1 MMKHFYIK
9 PLTLGI
15 FAVVLASCTTTP
27 TPQAPTKTTTT
38 TVIVPKPPVA
48 KPRPTPP
55 VQQPVKPVYHS
66 FADWKADFVNR
77 ATARGVNRYELE
89 RLLNTAEYNE
99 RVVASDRS
107 QAEFAKMP
115 WEYAQ
120 SAVSSNRVS
129 QGKRSYANQS
139 DILLRAESQY
149 GVPASIVTAIWGM
162 ESSYGQGTGNASLIS
177 SLATL
182 AYDGRRQAFAENQ
195 LLALLTMLQ
204 RGDLDWSQLK
214 GSWAG
219 GMGHTQFIPQTW
231 IEQAVDGNND
241 GHKSPFNTADA
252 LTSTASYLASAG
264 WQRGLSPFYEVRL
277 PANFDFR
284 QLNDKKTIA
293 QWQAMGLQSLNG
305 NLPSNETAE
314 LWLPAGKEGP
324 ALLTTRN
331 FDAIKVYNNSSSYAL
346 GVSLLARGIIGQ
358 QGLQQSFPTYEQPLS
373 GYQIEQ
379 LQQRLTSLGYD
390 TKGIDGKLGN
400 NTRLAF
406 WRWQLA
412 NGQVADGF
420 ISQRSASGLIY

>member
-1 MMKHFYIK
+1 MSVWSHQ
-9 PLTLGI
+9 T
-15 FAVVLASCTTTP
+15 A
-27 TPQAPTKTTTT
+27 
-38 TVIVPKPPVA
+38 
-48 KPRPTPP
+48 
-55 VQQPVKPVYHS
+55 VKPNLPKCRGIMLKVPFRQVVCH
-66 FADWKADFVNR
+66 KA
-77 ATARGVNRYELE
+77 
-89 RLLNTAEYNE
+89 
-99 RVVASDRS
+99 
-107 QAEFAKMP
+107 
-115 WEYAQ
+115 
-120 SAVSSNRVS
+120 
-129 QGKRSYANQS
+129 KRSYANQS

-284 QLNDKKTIA
+284 QLNDKKP
-293 QWQAMGLQSLNG
+293 SPNG
-305 NLPSNETAE
+305 
-314 LWLPAGKEGP
+314 K
-324 ALLTTRN
+324 
-331 FDAIKVYNNSSSYAL
+331 
-346 GVSLLARGIIGQ
+346 
-358 QGLQQSFPTYEQPLS
+358 
-373 GYQIEQ
+373 
-379 LQQRLTSLGYD
+379 
-390 TKGIDGKLGN
+390 
-400 NTRLAF
+400 
-406 WRWQLA
+406 RWA
-412 NGQVADGF
+412 YKA
-420 ISQRSASGLIY
+420 

>member
-1 MMKHFYIK
+1 MKHFFIK

-15 FAVVLASCTTTP
+15 FAIVLASCTTMP
-27 TPQAPTKTTTT
+27 TPQAPSKTTTT

-55 VQQPVKPVYHS
+55 VQQPVKAVYHS
-66 FADWKADFVNR
+66 FSDWKADFVNR

-115 WEYAQ
+115 WDYAE
-120 SAVSSNRVS
+120 SAVSSSRVS

-162 ESSYGQGTGNASLIS
+162 ESSYGQGTGNASLTS

-231 IEQAVDGNND
+231 I
-241 GHKSPFNTADA
+241 
-252 LTSTASYLASAG
+252 
-264 WQRGLSPFYEVRL
+264 
-277 PANFDFR
+277 
-284 QLNDKKTIA
+284 
-293 QWQAMGLQSLNG
+293 
-305 NLPSNETAE
+305 
-314 LWLPAGKEGP
+314 
-324 ALLTTRN
+324 
-331 FDAIKVYNNSSSYAL
+331 
-346 GVSLLARGIIGQ
+346 
-358 QGLQQSFPTYEQPLS
+358 
-373 GYQIEQ
+373 
-379 LQQRLTSLGYD
+379 
-390 TKGIDGKLGN
+390 
-400 NTRLAF
+400 
-406 WRWQLA
+406 
-412 NGQVADGF
+412 
-420 ISQRSASGLIY
+420 